1 LNAYWILCIECFI
14 RKLTSNKLLLTFFL
28 LFKTMNYFIKT
39 FGCQMNFSDS
49 ERMATFFEENNFKE
63 TDKINQADLV
73 IFNTCG
79 VRQMAEDR
87 VYGQVHNVF
96 KKNPKKII
104 IVTGCL
110 VHRKDFCKRLEK
122 KVNLF
127 ISIKDLPKTLN
138 LLKTKPRIKP
148 KKHYYTTVYGSKE
161 NNDNNKHYNKL
172 PKTSPTDHYH
182 TLVYDSDCKSNDYLK
197 IEPKYER
204 KDSALVPI
212 MTGCNNFCSYCIV
225 PYARGQEWSRPFK
238 EIEKEIQNLADKN
251 YKEITLLG
259 QNVNSYAHS
268 KITFPVLINNLAQ
281 KFPQITFYFL
291 TSHPKDYSD
300 ELIEVIAKNPNISRE
315 IHLPIQSSSNKIL
328 KAMNR
333 PYTQKHYLN
342 LVKKTQE
349 KIPEVRFSTDIIVGF
364 PGETEEDFQETVK
377 VFKKIPF
384 FEAYINKYS
393 PRPGTAS
400 FKLKDDVSLEEKKR
414 REKILRKY
422 F

>member
-1 LNAYWILCIECFI
+1 M
-14 RKLTSNKLLLTFFL
+14 K
-28 LFKTMNYFIKT
+28 YFIKT

-49 ERMATFFEENNFKE
+49 ERMATFFEENDFQP
-63 TDKINQADLV
+63 TDKIASADLV

-96 KKNPKKII
+96 KKNPEKII

-110 VHRKDFCKRLEK
+110 VHRKDFQKRLENK
-122 KVNLF
+122 ADLF
-127 ISIKDLPKTLN
+127 VPIKDFPQILD
-138 LLKTKPRIKP
+138 LLKTNKKIELIKHSHTIVYSSD
-148 KKHYYTTVYGSKE
+148 KNNHNNFHNGFYDNLTNSSTKILSTKHT
-161 NNDNNKHYNKL
+161 
-172 PKTSPTDHYH
+172 H
-182 TLVYDSDCKSNDYLK
+182 TLVYGCSDNEYLK
-197 IEPKYER
+197 IKPKYER

-225 PYARGQEWSRPFK
+225 PYARGREWSRPFK
-238 EIEKEIQNLADKN
+238 EIEKEISELNNSNKN
-251 YKEITLLG
+251 TDGRRYKRRYVTLLG
-259 QNVNSYAHS
+259 QNVNSYSHS
-268 KITFPVLINNLAQ
+268 KITFPILLNTLAQ
-281 KFPQITFYFL
+281 KFSNIKFKFL

-300 ELIEVIAKNPNISRE
+300 ELIEVIANNKNISRE
-315 IHLPIQSSSNKIL
+315 IHLPIQSGSDKIL

-342 LVKKTQE
+342 LIKKTQE
-349 KIPEVRFSTDIIVGF
+349 KIPEVKFSTDVIVGF
-364 PGETEEDFQETVK
+364 PGESQKDFQETVK
-377 VFKKIPF
+377 VFQKIPF

-400 FKLKDDVSLEEKKR
+400 FKLEDDVSWEEKKR
-414 REKILRKY
+414 REKELRKY